1 MNLKKFLGDLISFNT
16 PRAIVFNLGLILIIL
31 AIIPTDKLHYLP
43 IRSVYENI
51 FRFTPYSSGMTR
63 ALSSLLH
70 GDISSAWNYNKLV
83 FVVLATIII
92 LIITNINRS
101 VNSSK

>member
-16 PRAIVFNLGLILIIL
+16 PRAIVFNLSIILIIL

-43 IRSVYENI
+43 IRSVYENV
-51 FRFTPYSSGMTR
+51 FGFMPYSSGLTR

-70 GDISSAWNYNKLV
+70 GNLSGAWNYNKLV
-83 FVVLATIII
+83 FVVLATTII
-92 LIITNINRS
+92 LIVTNINRS